1 LLIQHIIAFF
11 DERILTVLKDGKP
24 RGFTALLDEV
34 GFTHNTLQQHLQ
46 RLTARDLVVKEKT
59 ASNNFGRPKLARV
72 AVPKLVLNGFYS
84 SIDFTRVPVFHSKR
98 TLKGSCK
105 MLKTELKPFWT
116 ILGTRM
122 RAKKQFWI
130 IPR

>member
-98 TLKGSCK
+98 TLKWSFK
-105 MLKTELKPFWT
+105 MLKTELKPFLT